1 MKAFD
6 KNRPI
11 KAHDLQTGKNYL
23 LEKELQQYENIG
35 EQLLLR
41 IELRILR

>member
-6 KNRPI
+6 KDRTINV
-11 KAHDLQTGKNYL
+11 HDLQAGKNYL